1 MSVHEPVTIAETIE
15 APVKRRR
22 RRLGVSWPTII
33 LFAVVISFVNGF
45 WVTSLQG
52 AVGSL
57 ARSEP
62 PFQRWLRDST
72 IMVAFYAAAV
82 LVAVLLARRWFG
94 RSPRALVRGGTA
106 AVLIIA
112 ACTFVGIAE
121 VANSAAYDYH
131 LQTQHVDL
139 VAHLNHAESAVQP
152 AGNTPAQ
159 GCVGTCAAKQSTRD
173 LHIRAVTKASAL
185 ILATTML
192 LVVWLLAIAGDA
204 LWRRPRPDHINGQ
217 QP

>member
-1 MSVHEPVTIAETIE
+1 MSLHEPISIHEPVVA

-33 LFAVVISFVNGF
+33 LFAVVISDVNGF
-45 WVTSLQG
+45 SVTTLQG

-57 ARSEP
+57 ERSEP
-62 PFQRWLRDST
+62 PFQRWLRDSS
-72 IMVAFYAAAV
+72 IMVVLYTAAV

-94 RSPRALVRGGTA
+94 RNPAPDPRRRRGRCC
-106 AVLIIA
+106 LA

-131 LQTQHVDL
+131 LQTQHIEL
-139 VAHLNHAESAVQP
+139 VEGFNHAHTESAAQP
-152 AGNTPAQ
+152 AGTASN
-159 GCVGTCAAKQSTRD
+159 CVGRRQAIDPRM
-173 LHIRAVTKASAL
+173 HIRAVTKASAL
-185 ILATTML
+185 ILVTTML
-192 LVVWLLAIAGDA
+192 LVVWLLAIAGDS
-204 LWRRPRPDHINGQ
+204 LWRRPRPDHTNGQ

>member
-1 MSVHEPVTIAETIE
+1 MSVHEPITIE

-57 ARSEP
+57 ERSEP

-72 IMVAFYAAAV
+72 IMVPLYALGV

-152 AGNTPAQ
+152 AANTPAE

-185 ILATTML
+185 ILVTTML
-192 LVVWLLAIAGDA
+192 LVVWLLAIAGDS
-204 LWRRPRPDHINGQ
+204 LWRRPRPDHTNGQ